1 MIQELQTFLLSMTPI
16 GELRASIPFGL
27 IVHKMHW
34 LKVFIISIVGNL
46 VPVIFLLL
54 LLRPVSDFLVK
65 KFSFM
70 ERFFNWLFERTRKKH
85 KKVIDKHG
93 WWGLAMFVAIPL
105 PITGSWTGT
114 LLAFLTG
121 MSFKRAFSAISLGV
135 FTAGLIVTF
144 VVKAGIAIEDY
155 FGWKT
160 LLILAFVLVL
170 LWFVFK
176 KYKLRKINIER
187 KVL

>member
-1 MIQELQTFLLSMTPI
+1 
-16 GELRASIPFGL
+16 
-27 IVHKMHW
+27 
-34 LKVFIISIVGNL
+34 
-46 VPVIFLLL
+46 
-54 LLRPVSDFLVK
+54 
-65 KFSFM
+65 M
-70 ERFFNWLFERTRKKH
+70 ERFFNWLFERTREKH

-135 FTAGLIVTF
+135 FTAGLIVTS

-170 LWFVFK
+170 LWFVLK
-176 KYKLRKINIER
+176 RHKLRKKINIER
-187 KVL
+187 EIP

>member
-27 IVHKMHW
+27 MVYKMHW
-34 LKVFIISIVGNL
+34 LKVFVISVVGNL
-46 VPVIFLLL
+46 VPVFFLLL
-54 LLRPVSDFLVK
+54 FLKPTSDFLAK

-93 WWGLAMFVAIPL
+93 WWGLAMFVAVPL

-160 LLILAFVLVL
+160 LVILAFILAVLWL
-170 LWFVFK
+170 VFNLRH
-176 KYKLRKINIER
+176 KLRKNNEHRIS
-187 KVL
+187 